1 MLRVE
6 DLRLGAEEE
15 EVEGG
20 DGRAVVHGDLAVGGH
35 LHG

>member
-6 DLRLGAEEE
+6 DLRLGAKQE

-20 DGRAVVHGDLAVGGH
+20 DGRAVVHRDLAVRGH